1 MPPYEGKE
9 RRENSLS
16 LAEVE
21 NAVYKANKEFFN
33 EVKKMCDG
41 NIETEFLKHT
51 TEYPHFDKPTRTIIY
66 EIISNFKRRIKI
78 EYIFGIPLLLLF
90 IERLLNKIGL
100 F

>member
-1 MPPYEGKE
+1 MSYEGKE
-9 RRENSLS
+9 RRESSLS
-16 LAEVE
+16 LAEIK
-21 NAVYKANKEFFN
+21 NTIHDANKEFFD
-33 EVKKMCDG
+33 EIRKMCDD

-78 EYIFGIPLLLLF
+78 EYVFGVPLTLLF
-90 IERLLNKIGL
+90 IERLLNRFGV